1 MQYQIKKQWV
11 VFVSILALVGVLSC
25 NKYQKTLV
33 KEQYLDA
40 EIPSYGVG
48 NPITVDAQIHLGRV
62 LFYEKSLSVNNS
74 VSCASC
80 HKQQVA
86 FADNVALS
94 PGFENRLT
102 KRNSIAI
109 QNLTFGGIFFEP
121 APLFWDGREFDLTSL
136 ISKPIA
142 NHIEMGMDNEEQ
154 LIAKLNALPYIQDL
168 VQKAYGENEK
178 LDMNRLSTSM
188 ASFLM
193 LINTSKSRFDQSII
207 MGTKE
212 FALSPMELRGQQLF
226 QTTYQCNNCHNP
238 TVGGYNNS
246 QFINIGLEVNS
257 SDKGRMNITNAS
269 QDEGAFKVPDL
280 HNVALTAPYMHDG
293 RFKTLTEVLDHYS
306 HGIQDNKN
314 VSPRLRNNDGSTK
327 KLNISDEDKSALI
340 AFLNSMTDYTVLT
353 NPLFSNPFK
362 YK

>member
-1 MQYQIKKQWV
+1 MPYQFRKQWV
-11 VFVSILALVGVLSC
+11 VFLSILALVSILSC
-25 NKYQKTLV
+25 KKYQKALV
-33 KEQYLDA
+33 KEQYLDS

-48 NPITVDAQIHLGRV
+48 NPPTIDAQIHLGRV
-62 LFYEKSLSVNNS
+62 LFYEKSLSINNS

-80 HKQQVA
+80 HKQQFA

-109 QNLTFGGIFFEP
+109 QNLTIGGIFFEP
-121 APLFWDGREFDLTSL
+121 PPLFWDGREFDLASL

-142 NHIEMGMDNEEQ
+142 NHIEMGMDNQEQ
-154 LIAKLNALPYIQDL
+154 LIDKLNALPYIQEL

-188 ASFLM
+188 ASFLT
-193 LINTSKSRFDQSII
+193 LINSSKSRFDQSII
-207 MGTKE
+207 SGSKE
-212 FALSPMELRGQQLF
+212 FDLSPIELRGKQLF
-226 QTTYQCNNCHNP
+226 QTTYQCTNCHNP
-238 TVGGYNNS
+238 SVGGYNNS
-246 QFINIGLEVNS
+246 QFINIGLEVNTT
-257 SDKGRMNITNAS
+257 DKGRMNITNAGF
-269 QDEGAFKVPDL
+269 DEGSFKVPDL

-293 RFKTLTEVLDHYS
+293 RFKTLNEVLDHYS
-306 HGIQDNKN
+306 HGIQDNN
-314 VSPRLRNNDGSTK
+314 NLSDRLRNNDGSTK
-327 KLNISDEDKSALI
+327 KLNISEEDKSALI